1 MKWLRIEK
9 KGKDFVY
16 KCHKQ
21 GMLKKRT
28 QNPKSLEK
36 NTRRQENRKEFEN
49 ENSR

>member
-21 GMLKKRT
+21 GMLKK
-28 QNPKSLEK
+28 K
-36 NTRRQENRKEFEN
+36 NTESKIFGEKH
-49 ENSR
+49 